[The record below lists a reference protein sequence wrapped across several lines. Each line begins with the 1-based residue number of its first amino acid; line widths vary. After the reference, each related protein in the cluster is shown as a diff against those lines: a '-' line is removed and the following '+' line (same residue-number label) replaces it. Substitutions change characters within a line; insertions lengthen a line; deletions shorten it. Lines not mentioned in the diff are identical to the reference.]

1 MRDVFIEQGVGSM
14 IASLVKISKGC
25 VLLSRVWDLCLIAS
39 LVYGVGCGS
48 MSDCFTCL
56 WSRVWVHV

>member
-25 VLLSRVWDLCLIAS
+25 VLWSRVWDLCLIVKLS
-39 LVYGVGCGS
+39 EGCIY
-48 MSDCFTCL
+48 
-56 WSRVWVHV
+56 